1 VSGVRIPK
9 TAWSRRRA
17 SAFLLVAILTTVGAA
32 SPVRGADDEQ
42 RWQPPPPMPDDFD
55 WVQMTS
61 GEWLKGE
68 MIAMYDDVLEFDSDE
83 FDLQN
88 LDLENIQQIRSAQ
101 IVQVAFLDD
110 TIATGK
116 LLLDGDEVRVFA
128 EPEVHRK
135 RDQILSITAGA
146 PRERNYWSGKIG
158 AGLNYRTG
166 NTDQT
171 EFNANLGLKRRT
183 PKNRITLDYLGNF
196 TENEGVTIAD
206 NQRAGASWNR
216 FLSDRFF
223 LIPLYGEYY
232 RDPFQNIARRLT
244 VGVGAGYQIVDTSK
258 VWWDINAGIGYQN
271 VRFED
276 VQEGEPDSAETPALM
291 LSTHY
296 DNELTGWMDYF
307 LNFQF
312 SIVSE
317 ESGTY
322 HHHLLTGF
330 ELDFFGDFDLELT
343 WVWDR
348 VQDPVP
354 NAEGTT
360 PQKDDFRTIVSL
372 GYSF

>member
-1 VSGVRIPK
+1 MQK
-9 TAWSRRRA
+9 KAWSRRRA
-17 SAFLLVAILTTVGAA
+17 SAFLLVAILTTVVAA
-32 SPVRGADDEQ
+32 SPALGAEDEES
-42 RWQPPPPMPDDFD
+42 WQPPPPMPDDFD

-88 LDLENIQQIRSAQ
+88 LDLEDIQQIRSAQ

-116 LLLDGDEVRVFA
+116 LLLDGDEVRIFA

-135 RDQILSITAGA
+135 RDQILSITPGA
-146 PRERNYWSGKIG
+146 PSERNYWSGKIG

-166 NTDQT
+166 NTNQT
-171 EFNANLGLKRRT
+171 EFNANFGLKRRS

-196 TENEGVTIAD
+196 TENEGETIAD

-244 VGVGAGYQIVDTSK
+244 LGVGAGYQIVDTSK
-258 VWWDINAGIGYQN
+258 VGWDVNAGIGYQK
-271 VRFED
+271 VRYED
-276 VQEGEPDSAETPALM
+276 VQEGEPDSADTPALM
-291 LSTHY
+291 FSTNY
-296 DNELTGWMDYF
+296 DNELTGRMDYF

-312 SIVSE
+312 SIVGE
-317 ESGTY
+317 ESGRY
-322 HHHLLTGF
+322 NHHLLSGF
-330 ELDFFGDFDLELT
+330 EFEFFGDFDLDLT

-354 NAEGTT
+354 NADGTT
-360 PQKDDFRTIVSL
+360 PKKDDFRTIVSL

>member
-1 VSGVRIPK
+1 MQK
-9 TAWSRRRA
+9 KAWSRRRA
-17 SAFLLVAILTTVGAA
+17 SAFLLVAILTTVVAA
-32 SPVRGADDEQ
+32 SPALGAEDEES
-42 RWQPPPPMPDDFD
+42 WQPPPPMPDDFD

-88 LDLENIQQIRSAQ
+88 LDLEDIQQIRSAQ

-135 RDQILSITAGA
+135 RDQILSITPGA
-146 PRERNYWSGKIG
+146 PSERNYWSGKIG

-166 NTDQT
+166 NTNQT
-171 EFNANLGLKRRT
+171 EFNANFGLKRRS

-196 TENEGVTIAD
+196 TENEGETIAD

-244 VGVGAGYQIVDTSK
+244 LGVGAGYQIVDTSK
-258 VWWDINAGIGYQN
+258 VGWDVNAGIGYQK
-271 VRFED
+271 VRYED
-276 VQEGEPDSAETPALM
+276 VQEGEPDSADTPALM
-291 LSTHY
+291 FSTNY

-312 SIVSE
+312 SIVGE
-317 ESGTY
+317 ESGRY
-322 HHHLLTGF
+322 NHHLLSGF
-330 ELDFFGDFDLELT
+330 EFEFFGDFDLDLT

-354 NAEGTT
+354 NADGTT
-360 PQKDDFRTIVSL
+360 PKKDDFRTIVSL